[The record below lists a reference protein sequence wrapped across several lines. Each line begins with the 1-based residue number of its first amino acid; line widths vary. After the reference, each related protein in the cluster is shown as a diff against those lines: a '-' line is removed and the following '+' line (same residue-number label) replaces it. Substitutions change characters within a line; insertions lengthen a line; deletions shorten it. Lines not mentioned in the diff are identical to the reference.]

1 MEELNVGVIG
11 GRVLRAR
18 HGGASPTSATRSP
31 LWTGTR
37 GGLRASGGEV
47 PIYEP
52 GLAEFVSRL
61 LSAAV
66 EVN

>member
-1 MEELNVGVIG
+1 LEELNVGVIG
-11 GRVLRAR
+11 GRVRRAR
-18 HGGASPTSATRSP
+18 HGGASPESATKSP
-31 LWTGTR
+31 LWTGPR
-37 GGLRASGGEV
+37 GGLRASSGEV

-61 LSAAV
+61 LSATV